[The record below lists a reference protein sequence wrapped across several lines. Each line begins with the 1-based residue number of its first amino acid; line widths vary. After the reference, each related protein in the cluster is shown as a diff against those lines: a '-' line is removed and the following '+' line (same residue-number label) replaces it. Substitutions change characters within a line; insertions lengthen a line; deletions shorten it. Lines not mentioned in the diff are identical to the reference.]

1 MWVRG
6 RYTWSNRDRPVKMP
20 LPPSRGVSV
29 TILGAIGAQI
39 SAPVFSLADSTNT
52 EAVMD
57 FLFKLAGVIT
67 PQPFVTR
74 NKAVLVLDNHSA
86 HKTKQVMDLANQL
99 KIELL
104 FTPPYTPELNSIE
117 SLWSVVKGD
126 IKKHLLDYRQS

>member
-1 MWVRG
+1 
-6 RYTWSNRDRPVKMP
+6 MP